1 MVTPTGAA
9 AVVLF
14 GWSETPTHAVLNS
27 LPLSV
32 TLLPVGPISM
42 GANSLI
48 NDQRLG
54 DGGLRTV
61 TLPELPAG
69 SGLVYYTLN
78 ADSRSVRFRRC
89 TDYLESRLSLA

>member
-14 GWSETPTHAVLNS
+14 GWSETPTHGVLNS
-27 LPLSV
+27 LPFSV
-32 TLLPVGPISM
+32 TLLPTGPIRM

-69 SGLVYYTLN
+69 SGIVATRKKRTVEAFGF
-78 ADSRSVRFRRC
+78 ADVPII
-89 TDYLESRLSLA
+89 